1 MNDGSPEHF
10 PEIRTRFSGP
20 AAKMPRRGRETS
32 PFTTPTPPARLIT
45 MDLSK
50 RASSLTESATLRLAA
65 LAKAMADSGRDV
77 INMAVGEP
85 DFHGPKVAR
94 EAAHAAIDSGK
105 VKYTPAAGLPS
116 LRQVLAQTIGASRGV
131 VYAPANAV
139 VCHSAKDALSH
150 VLLAL
155 VDPGDEVL
163 LLAPV
168 WGSYDEQVKFAGGT
182 PTHVAP
188 LPGGSCAPDIA
199 AIRAAVSKNTRGIML
214 TTPSNP
220 SGYVWTADE
229 IAGLAEIVLEHDLW
243 LISDE
248 IYARLVFD
256 GAEHVSPV
264 SHSAAM
270 QERTIVI
277 DGASKVF
284 AMTGYR
290 MGAMIGPEKLA
301 KAVGDIQSQ
310 LSGCPNYISQ
320 MAYQACLENEPEE
333 VAAMIAEFDRRRV
346 VITEGLTR
354 LGLPGPTPRGAF
366 YAFPDLS
373 AYFGSGDAQ
382 SFCADLLETEA
393 LATVPGDVFGAP
405 NHVRFSYAL
414 SEAKVREALE
424 RLERFLATRK

>member
-1 MNDGSPEHF
+1 
-10 PEIRTRFSGP
+10 
-20 AAKMPRRGRETS
+20 
-32 PFTTPTPPARLIT
+32 
-45 MDLSK
+45 MDLSQ

-65 LAKAMADSGRDV
+65 AAKAMADSGRDV

-85 DFHGPKVAR
+85 DFQAPRAAR
-94 EAAHAAIDSGK
+94 EAAHAAIDSGQ

-116 LRQVLAQTIGASRGV
+116 LRKTLAETVGAARGV
-131 VYAPANAV
+131 SYAPSNVV
-139 VCHSAKDALSH
+139 VCHSAKHALSH
-150 VLLAL
+150 ALLAL

-168 WGSYDEQVKFAGGT
+168 WGSYDEQVRFAGGAA
-182 PTHVAP
+182 THVAP
-188 LPGGSCAPDIA
+188 VPDGSCAPDLA
-199 AIRAAVSKNTRGIML
+199 AIRAAIGENTRGIML

-220 SGYVWTADE
+220 SGYVCTPDE
-229 IAGLAEIVLEHDLW
+229 IAGLCEIVIEHDLW

-256 GAEHVSPV
+256 GAEHRSPV
-264 SHSAAM
+264 SHSPAM
-270 QERTIVI
+270 MERTIVI

-290 MGAMIGPEKLA
+290 MGAMLGPEKLA

-320 MAYQACLENEPEE
+320 RAYEACLHSEPEE
-333 VAAMIAEFDRRRV
+333 VAAMIEEFDRRRI
-346 VITEGLTR
+346 VIRDGFSR

-366 YAFPDLS
+366 YSFPDLS
-373 AYFGSGDAQ
+373 AYFNGGDAQ
-382 SFCADLLETEA
+382 GLCADLLEAEA

-405 NHVRFSYAL
+405 HHVRFSYAL
-414 SEAKVREALE
+414 AEEKVREAVE
-424 RLERFLATRK
+424 RLERFLTARK

>member
-1 MNDGSPEHF
+1 
-10 PEIRTRFSGP
+10 
-20 AAKMPRRGRETS
+20 
-32 PFTTPTPPARLIT
+32 
-45 MDLSK
+45 MDLSQ
-50 RASSLTESATLRLAA
+50 RARSLTESATLALAA

-85 DFHGPKVAR
+85 DFQAPRLAR
-94 EAAHAAIDSGK
+94 EAAHTAIDSGK
-105 VKYTPAAGLPS
+105 VNYTPAAGLLS
-116 LRQVLAQTIGASRGV
+116 LRRILAQRVGEFRGV
-131 VYAPANAV
+131 TYAPSNVV
-139 VCHSAKDALSH
+139 VCHSAKHALSH

-168 WGSYDEQVKFAGGT
+168 WGSYDEEVRFAGGIA
-182 PTHVAP
+182 THVAP
-188 LPGGSCAPDIA
+188 VPGGSCAPDLD
-199 AIRAAVSKNTRGIML
+199 AIRAAIGKNTRGLML
-214 TTPSNP
+214 TSPSNP
-220 SGYVWTADE
+220 SGYVCTPAE
-229 IAGLAEIVLEHDLW
+229 IAGICEIVIEHDLW

-264 SHSAAM
+264 SHSPEM
-270 QERTIVI
+270 LKRTIVI

-290 MGAMIGPEKLA
+290 IGAMIGPEKVA

-320 MAYQACLENEPEE
+320 MAYQACLETEPEE
-333 VAAMIAEFDRRRV
+333 VAAMIAEFDRRRL
-346 VITEGLTR
+346 VIQEGLER

-366 YAFPDLS
+366 YAFPDMS
-373 AYFGSGDAQ
+373 AHFGEGGAHR
-382 SFCADLLETEA
+382 FCAELLEAEA
-393 LATVPGDVFGAP
+393 LATVPGDVFGTP

-414 SEAKVREALE
+414 SEDKVREAIE
-424 RLERFLATRK
+424 RLGRFLASRK